1 VLKYIYMERPKLN
14 RLTAE
19 VVNQIAAGE
28 VIERPASVVKEL
40 LDNAID
46 AKAGKITI
54 RINGGGMKMIEI
66 SDDGIGIPK
75 ENLDDIFDA
84 HTTSKLRSIEDL
96 NTLMSMGF
104 RGEALSTITSIAKV
118 TVVSKFEED
127 QVGYEIGFS
136 ENGKSEIK
144 KSPREKGTSVK
155 VEDLFYN
162 IPARRKYLKSEQTE
176 YRKIYELLAKYFL
189 VYPNIHFLLEKD
201 GKKALDLPEVKDAK
215 QGTVQLERVKDIF
228 PDNTGLAIFYN
239 GSGISMNGYVAHPSL
254 HGPRV
259 MKQYVFIN
267 GRPITERGIVRAVYE
282 GYARYL
288 PFGEKIPFVL
298 NLTIRPDLVDVNVHP
313 RKEEVRFE
321 NAFRIYSA
329 VQEAVLH
336 TLEKALSYN
345 PKSSDGD
352 VKENQSLGV
361 SSNSQNSFAAMRER
375 FTSKG
380 NVSGGNRSY
389 SDSGSGDISF
399 NNKASS
405 VRDSLLFS
413 KQAMEQTTGSFEF
426 SNNEMVKE
434 SGIFTNIFQIFDKY
448 IVIEF
453 SDERLWIIDQHAA
466 AERINFERISRNEKD
481 KQNIQT
487 LLVPQ
492 QLSFSQ
498 EEKLFLE
505 EHKQFFDEIG
515 FKYEITVSGIDLN
528 TTPVEF
534 TFDIEKMFKEMFE
547 LADNPAI
554 LKQNFEKLKH
564 DILATIAC
572 HTSVRSGKKLDR
584 SEMISI
590 FNELVKCQNPYS
602 CPHGRPAIWK
612 LTLDLIDKNFERTY

>member
-1 VLKYIYMERPKLN
+1 MERPKLN

-40 LDNAID
+40 VDNAID

-75 ENLDDIFDA
+75 ENLDDIFEA

-127 QVGYEIGFS
+127 QIGYEIRFD

-144 KSPREKGTSVK
+144 KSAREKGTSVK

-189 VYPNIHFLLEKD
+189 VYPNIHFVLEKD
-201 GKKALDLPEVKDAK
+201 GKKVLDLPEVKDAK

-228 PDNTGLAIFYN
+228 PDDTGLAIFYD
-239 GSGISMNGYVAHPSL
+239 GSGISMNGYAAHPSL
-254 HGPRV
+254 HGPKV

-282 GYARYL
+282 GYSRYL

-298 NLTIRPDLVDVNVHP
+298 NITIRPDLVDVNVHP

-321 NAFRIYSA
+321 NAFRVYSA
-329 VQEAVLH
+329 VQEAVQH

-345 PKSSDGD
+345 SKTSDGN
-352 VKENQSLGV
+352 VNEVPSMV
-361 SSNSQNSFAAMRER
+361 QNSFADMRSR
-375 FTSKG
+375 FTNKG
-380 NVSGGNRSY
+380 NGSGSNRSY
-389 SDSGSGDISF
+389 MNGGSGDISF

-413 KQAMEQTTGSFEF
+413 KQAMEQS
-426 SNNEMVKE
+426 SMSLNPHNNEINEEKDIIGGT
-434 SGIFTNIFQIFDKY
+434 SFTNIFQIFDKY

-453 SDERLWIIDQHAA
+453 QDERLWVIDQHAA
-466 AERINFERISRNEKD
+466 AERINFERISKNEKD

-492 QLSFSQ
+492 QLTFTQ

-505 EHKQFFDEIG
+505 EYMQFFKDLG
-515 FKYEITVSGIDLN
+515 FDYEITGNGIDLH

-534 TFDIEKMFKEMFE
+534 TFDIENMFREMFE

-554 LKQNFEKLKH
+554 LKQNFEKLRH

-590 FNELVKCQNPYS
+590 FNELLKCQNPYS

>member
-1 VLKYIYMERPKLN
+1 MDRPKLN

-46 AKAGKITI
+46 AQAGKITI
-54 RINGGGMKMIEI
+54 RIHGGGMKMIEI

-127 QVGYEIGFS
+127 EIGYEIGFD

-144 KSPREKGTSVK
+144 KSAREKGTSVK

-189 VYPNIHFLLEKD
+189 VYPNIHFVLEKD
-201 GKKALDLPEVKDAK
+201 GKKVLDLPEVKDAK

-228 PDNTGLAIFYN
+228 PDDTGLAIFYD
-239 GSGISMNGYVAHPSL
+239 GSGISMNGYTAHPSL
-254 HGPRV
+254 HGPKV

-267 GRPITERGIVRAVYE
+267 GRPITERGIVRAIYE
-282 GYARYL
+282 GYSRYL

-298 NLTIRPDLVDVNVHP
+298 NITVRPDLVDVNVHP

-321 NAFRIYSA
+321 NAFRVYSA
-329 VQEAVLH
+329 VQEAVQH

-345 PKSSDGD
+345 SKTSDEG
-352 VKENQSLGV
+352 VNENQPF
-361 SSNSQNSFAAMRER
+361 NIPNNNQNSFADMRSR
-375 FTSKG
+375 FANKG
-380 NVSGGNRSY
+380 NVSNTNRSY
-389 SDSGSGDISF
+389 MDGGSGDISF

-413 KQAMEQTTGSFEF
+413 KQAMEQATTSFEF
-426 SNNEMVKE
+426 SNNEKEKE
-434 SGIFTNIFQIFDKY
+434 SGTFTNIFQIFDKY

-453 SDERLWIIDQHAA
+453 PDERLWIIDQHAA
-466 AERINFERISRNEKD
+466 AERINFERISKNEKG

-492 QLSFSQ
+492 QLTFTQ

-505 EHKQFFDEIG
+505 EYQQFFSDLG
-515 FKYEITVSGIDLN
+515 FSYEITVNGIDLH

-554 LKQNFEKLKH
+554 LKQNFEKLRH

-590 FNELVKCQNPYS
+590 FNELLKCQNPYS

>member
-1 VLKYIYMERPKLN
+1 MERPKLN

-46 AKAGKITI
+46 AKAGKVTI

-127 QVGYEIGFS
+127 QIGYEIGFS

-144 KSPREKGTSVK
+144 KSAREKGTSVK

-189 VYPNIHFLLEKD
+189 VYPNIHFVLEKD
-201 GKKALDLPEVKDAK
+201 GKKVLDLPEVKDTK
-215 QGTVQLERVKDIF
+215 HGTVQLERVKDIF
-228 PDNTGLAIFYN
+228 PDNTGLAIFYD
-239 GSGISMNGYVAHPSL
+239 GSGISMNGYIAHPSL
-254 HGPRV
+254 HGSKV

-282 GYARYL
+282 GYSRYL

-329 VQEAVLH
+329 VQEAVQH

-345 PKSSDGD
+345 PKTTSGEGTS
-352 VKENQSLGV
+352 ETPNM
-361 SSNSQNSFAAMRER
+361 NQNSFADVRSR
-375 FTSKG
+375 FVSKG
-380 NVSGGNRSY
+380 NTSSNNRPY
-389 SDSGSGDISF
+389 MNGGSGDISF

-413 KQAMEQTTGSFEF
+413 KQAMEQGPMNFDFKNDENTISL
-426 SNNEMVKE
+426 NE
-434 SGIFTNIFQIFDKY
+434 SGTFTNLFQIFDKY

-453 SDERLWIIDQHAA
+453 IDERLWVIDQHAA
-466 AERINFERISRNEKD
+466 AERINFERISKNEKD
-481 KQNIQT
+481 NQNIQT

-492 QLSFSQ
+492 QLSFTP

-505 EHKQFFDEIG
+505 EYKQFFSDLG
-515 FKYEITVSGIDLN
+515 FSYEVTVNGIDLN

-554 LKQNFEKLKH
+554 LKQNFEKLRH

>member
-1 VLKYIYMERPKLN
+1 MERPKLN

-75 ENLDDIFDA
+75 ENLNDIFDA

-127 QVGYEIGFS
+127 QVGYEIGFG

-144 KSPREKGTSVK
+144 KSARERGTSVR

-189 VYPNIHFLLEKD
+189 VYPNIHFVLEKD
-201 GKKALDLPEVKDAK
+201 GKKVLDLPEVKDAK
-215 QGTVQLERVKDIF
+215 QGTVQFERVKDIF
-228 PDNTGLAIFYN
+228 PDNTGLAIFYD
-239 GSGISMNGYVAHPSL
+239 GSGISMNGYAAHPSL
-254 HGPRV
+254 HGPKV
-259 MKQYVFIN
+259 TKQYVFIN

-282 GYARYL
+282 GYSRYL
-288 PFGEKIPFVL
+288 PFGEKVPFVL
-298 NLTIRPDLVDVNVHP
+298 NITIRPDLVDVNVHP

-321 NAFRIYSA
+321 NAFRVYSA
-329 VQEAVLH
+329 VQEAVQH

-345 PKSSDGD
+345 STTSDSSG
-352 VKENQSLGV
+352 VGNNQK
-361 SSNSQNSFAAMRER
+361 SFADMRNR
-375 FTSKG
+375 FASKG
-380 NVSGGNRSY
+380 NTPNKSY
-389 SDSGSGDISF
+389 MDGGSGDISF

-413 KQAMEQTTGSFEF
+413 KQAMEQSPMNFDFKSDTNTILPVENGT
-426 SNNEMVKE
+426 
-434 SGIFTNIFQIFDKY
+434 FTNIFQIFDKY

-453 SDERLWIIDQHAA
+453 PDERLWIIDQHAA
-466 AERINFERISRNEKD
+466 AERINFERISKNEKD
-481 KQNIQT
+481 KKNIQN

-492 QLSFSQ
+492 QFSFGQ
-498 EEKLFLE
+498 EERLFLE
-505 EHKQFFDEIG
+505 EYKQFFADIG
-515 FKYEITVSGIDLN
+515 FQYEVTSNGIDLH

-534 TFDIEKMFKEMFE
+534 TFEIEKMFKEVFE

-554 LKQNFEKLKH
+554 LKQNFEKLRH
-564 DILATIAC
+564 DVLATISC

-590 FNELVKCQNPYS
+590 FNELLKCQNPYS

>member
-1 VLKYIYMERPKLN
+1 MDRPKLN
-14 RLTAE
+14 KLTTE

-54 RINGGGMKMIEI
+54 KVNGGGMKLIEI

-75 ENLDDIFDA
+75 ENLDELFDA
-84 HTTSKLRSIEDL
+84 HTTSKLKSIDDL
-96 NTLMSMGF
+96 NTLISMGF
-104 RGEALSTITSIAKV
+104 RGEALSTITSVAKV

-127 QVGYEIGFS
+127 EIAYEISFD

-144 KSPREKGTSVK
+144 KSPREKGTSVR

-189 VYPNIHFLLEKD
+189 VYPNIHFVLEKD
-201 GKKALDLPEVKDAK
+201 GKKVLDLSEVKDAK
-215 QGTVQLERVKDIF
+215 QGTVQHERVKDIF
-228 PDNTGLAIFYN
+228 PDNTGLVIFYD
-239 GSGISMNGYVAHPSL
+239 GSGINISGYAAHPSL

-259 MKQYVFIN
+259 MKQFVFIN
-267 GRPITERGIVRAVYE
+267 GRPISERGIVRAVYE
-282 GYARYL
+282 GYSRYL

-298 NLTIRPDLVDVNVHP
+298 NINIRPDLVDVNVHP

-321 NAFRIYSA
+321 NAFRVYSA

-345 PKSSDGD
+345 
-352 VKENQSLGV
+352 
-361 SSNSQNSFAAMRER
+361 SSNEETTSNQTQLNVEGNNSSRSFSNMRNM
-375 FTSKG
+375 FSHK
-380 NVSGGNRSY
+380 NNSSSNRLY
-389 SDSGSGDISF
+389 TEGGSGDISF

-413 KQAMEQTTGSFEF
+413 KQAMDQ
-426 SNNEMVKE
+426 NEMPLE
-434 SGIFTNIFQIFDKY
+434 LTPNHEGQTSFSDIFQIFDKY

-453 SDERLWIIDQHAA
+453 PDERLWIIDQHAA
-466 AERINFERISRNEKD
+466 AERINFERISKNEKN
-481 KQNIQT
+481 KQNIQS

-492 QLSFSQ
+492 QLSFST
-498 EEKLFLE
+498 EEKLFLDE
-505 EHKQFFDEIG
+505 YKDFFNDIG
-515 FKYEITVSGIDLN
+515 FKYDITVNGIDLSS
-528 TTPVEF
+528 TPAEF
-534 TFDIEKMFKEMFE
+534 TFDIEGMFKEMFE

-584 SEMISI
+584 SEMIGI
-590 FNELVKCQNPYS
+590 FNELLKCQNPYS

>member
-1 VLKYIYMERPKLN
+1 VLKYIHMERPKLN

-46 AKAGKITI
+46 AKARKITV

-127 QVGYEIGFS
+127 QIGYEIDFS

-144 KSPREKGTSVK
+144 KSAREKGTSVK

-189 VYPNIHFLLEKD
+189 VYPNIHFVLEKD
-201 GKKALDLPEVKDAK
+201 GKKVLDLPEVKDAK

-228 PDNTGLAIFYN
+228 PEDTGLAIFYD
-239 GSGISMNGYVAHPSL
+239 GSGISMNGYSAHPSL
-254 HGPRV
+254 HGPKV

-282 GYARYL
+282 GYSRYL

-298 NLTIRPDLVDVNVHP
+298 NITIRPDLVDVNVHP

-321 NAFRIYSA
+321 NAFRVYSA
-329 VQEAVLH
+329 VQEAVQH

-345 PKSSDGD
+345 SKTSDGSINEAPNT
-352 VKENQSLGV
+352 V
-361 SSNSQNSFAAMRER
+361 QNSFADMRNR
-375 FTSKG
+375 FVNKG
-380 NVSGGNRSY
+380 NSVGNNRAY
-389 SDSGSGDISF
+389 MDGGSGDISF

-413 KQAMEQTTGSFEF
+413 KQVMEQSPMNFDF
-426 SNNEMVKE
+426 KNEADATSPNE
-434 SGIFTNIFQIFDKY
+434 SPMFTNIFQIFDKY

-453 SDERLWIIDQHAA
+453 PDERLWIIDQHAA
-466 AERINFERISRNEKD
+466 AERINFERISKNEKG

-492 QLSFSQ
+492 QLTFTQ

-505 EHKQFFDEIG
+505 EYMQFFKDLG
-515 FKYEITVSGIDLN
+515 FDYEITVNGIDLH

-534 TFDIEKMFKEMFE
+534 TFDIEKMFRELFE

-584 SEMISI
+584 SEMVSI
-590 FNELVKCQNPYS
+590 FNELLKCQNPYS
-602 CPHGRPAIWK
+602 CPHGRPAVWK